1 MKLALI
7 RPPQQSYYN
16 DLDLREDNLISYFLG
31 YCEAQNLKLDFS
43 IFDFVLDKSNSVENI
58 IRSNSCHFVI
68 FVRETG
74 SAPHYAIRICK
85 KLIDNEKRVTL
96 YGQVERLKKIDILR
110 HEKVKFIEQNE
121 KALINY
127 IFPDFK
133 VDDNITF
140 NSGFSVKPYFDQCNI
155 IESRMPLFKVALE
168 GTRGCEFKC
177 KFCYINCNNQEIV
190 QKWDVRSIRSI
201 LQDISIYYNLGFR
214 LFVFM
219 DSEFIGRSRARDNE
233 IKELSENIKEMFP
246 DIRFMIYARADTISK
261 CTALENLKDAGLIN
275 IFIGVESFF
284 QNDLTN
290 LKKGIRS
297 ENLIS
302 CLKSLLNMNIYMT
315 LSFITFNRYT
325 TTKSLRFNIETLK
338 ELHKLP
344 NSKYLGMPNF
354 IFNMESSWNDEG
366 KNVLSNKTYIK
377 WLLYYKS
384 QPGKFNAIFDTK
396 LEPLMEIYRVLHYE
410 VTKKIAELNY
420 ESAIS
425 DRNNF
430 SIWFEKLSL
439 FSLNVM
445 DIFLYKFENGKLT
458 IDNLPENIQNL
469 YDMVYFYNK
478 KTLPSKFIN
487 LLTYDETIR
496 SYSSNS
502 IKYLSHGW
510 DNNIPTIG
518 DNYEL

>member
-1 MKLALI
+1 M
-7 RPPQQSYYN
+7 
-16 DLDLREDNLISYFLG
+16 
-31 YCEAQNLKLDFS
+31 
-43 IFDFVLDKSNSVENI
+43 
-58 IRSNSCHFVI
+58 I

-284 QNDLTN
+284 QNNLTN
-290 LKKGIRS
+290 LKKR
-297 ENLIS
+297 
-302 CLKSLLNMNIYMT
+302 
-315 LSFITFNRYT
+315 
-325 TTKSLRFNIETLK
+325 
-338 ELHKLP
+338 
-344 NSKYLGMPNF
+344 
-354 IFNMESSWNDEG
+354 D
-366 KNVLSNKTYIK
+366 
-377 WLLYYKS
+377 
-384 QPGKFNAIFDTK
+384 
-396 LEPLMEIYRVLHYE
+396 
-410 VTKKIAELNY
+410 
-420 ESAIS
+420 
-425 DRNNF
+425 
-430 SIWFEKLSL
+430 
-439 FSLNVM
+439 
-445 DIFLYKFENGKLT
+445 
-458 IDNLPENIQNL
+458 
-469 YDMVYFYNK
+469 
-478 KTLPSKFIN
+478 
-487 LLTYDETIR
+487 
-496 SYSSNS
+496 
-502 IKYLSHGW
+502 
-510 DNNIPTIG
+510 
-518 DNYEL
+518 